1 MPGSDNCCGAAGVY
15 NIVQREMSMQI
26 LDSKMKDVAST
37 DADIVVTANPGY
49 MLQLDL
55 GLKKA
60 GLPGR
65 SYHVVELLDQAYALE
80 DDRGE
85 REA

>member
-1 MPGSDNCCGAAGVY
+1 AAGVY
-15 NIVQREMSMQI
+15 NIGQRDMSRQI

-37 DADIVVTANPGY
+37 DADIVVTANPGC

-80 DDRGE
+80 
-85 REA
+85 EAGD